1 MKHASSGLL
10 CQGTLVDF
18 LLYSLPVP
26 SLWIDVFQKVKALGF
41 NCVSFYVDWN
51 LLEGK
56 PGQYT
61 AEGIFA
67 LEPFFD
73 AAKEAGIYL
82 LARPGPYIN
91 AEASGG
97 GFPGWLQRVNGT
109 LRTSDEAYLKS
120 TDKYVTAVTKHEKDI
135 YTDNGLATLLMS
147 PQRLPKPKSR
157 MAAQLFYISPRTSTA
172 VPAVDT
178 KISQMEPTCSMW
190 RTKHAMLVSSSL

>member
-1 MKHASSGLL
+1 MHR
-10 CQGTLVDF
+10 VDF
-18 LLYSLPVP
+18 SVKGSLLTHFMYSLPVP
-26 SLWIDVFQKVKALGF
+26 SLWIDVFQKVKAMGF

-56 PGQYT
+56 PGQYS

-120 TDKYVTAVTKHEKDI
+120 TDKYVIAHDTELEDVIET
-135 YTDNGLATLLMS
+135 NFCLATSPMS
-147 PQRLPKPKSR
+147 PQQSPKAKSQKEVRSFCTSPK
-157 MAAQLFYISPRTSTA
+157 TSTA
-172 VPAVDT
+172 VPAADT
-178 KISQMEPTCSMW
+178 KISQMEPTCSMS
-190 RTKHAMLVSSSL
+190 RTKRAMLVSLCL

>member
-1 MKHASSGLL
+1 MDCFVKESLL
-10 CQGTLVDF
+10 THI
-18 LLYSLPVP
+18 LYSLPVP

-56 PGQYT
+56 PGQYS

-120 TDKYVTAVTKHEKDI
+120 TDKYVVAHDTELKDDI
-135 YTDNGLATLLMS
+135 ETNFCLATSPMS
-147 PQRLPKPKSR
+147 QQQLPKAKSQKAVR
-157 MAAQLFYISPRTSTA
+157 SFCISPKTSTA

-178 KISQMEPTCSMW
+178 MVSQMQSTCSMS
-190 RTKHAMLVSSSL
+190 RTKRAMLVSSCL